1 MTEKAITIKDLAAKL
16 NISVSTVSRALKD
29 NPEISVR
36 TRQAVQSLAKELGYK
51 PNPLAVAL
59 KTQKS
64 HMIGIVVPEIVNS
77 FFATVV
83 KAVEKVADKYGYNVL
98 VASSS
103 ETFAKEK
110 KNIEIFLANRMD
122 GIILSISRDTTSYEH
137 IKSIQEHGIPL
148 VLFDRTT
155 KELDVSKVIADDAD
169 AACKIVQHLIYGG
182 AKRIALITG
191 PEQLSIGRNR
201 MKGYLKALTINK
213 LEINPEY
220 IVRVNDFSVQ
230 SAKEATSK
238 LLNMDVKP
246 DAIFGINDDMA
257 IGAIEAIKE
266 KKLRIPEDIT
276 VFGFSNSKRSRY
288 MNPSIST
295 VNQFP
300 DRIGEAA
307 AELLFEQILDPKHVK
322 IRRKIVNSELVIR
335 ESSDRSSAING

>member
-1 MTEKAITIKDLAAKL
+1 
-16 NISVSTVSRALKD
+16 
-29 NPEISVR
+29 
-36 TRQAVQSLAKELGYK
+36 
-51 PNPLAVAL
+51 
-59 KTQKS
+59 
-64 HMIGIVVPEIVNS
+64 
-77 FFATVV
+77 
-83 KAVEKVADKYGYNVL
+83 
-98 VASSS
+98 
-103 ETFAKEK
+103 
-110 KNIEIFLANRMD
+110 
-122 GIILSISRDTTSYEH
+122 
-137 IKSIQEHGIPL
+137 
-148 VLFDRTT
+148 
-155 KELDVSKVIADDAD
+155 
-169 AACKIVQHLIYGG
+169 
-182 AKRIALITG
+182 
-191 PEQLSIGRNR
+191 
-201 MKGYLKALTINK
+201 
-213 LEINPEY
+213 
-220 IVRVNDFSVQ
+220 